1 MDNKPLND
9 DCCNIPITLTDPAPN
24 CSATESRNASPEKDQ
39 SRKSESFALDAL
51 SPLWT
56 RDRAVGT
63 APRRLRASPVPPVQT
78 GIHSGQVER
87 LTDKLIPVDLGIT
100 GLAQITAVDLPSH
113 PP

>member
-24 CSATESRNASPEKDQ
+24 CSAIESRNASPEKDQ
-39 SRKSESFALDAL
+39 SRKSEGFALDSL

-63 APRRLRASPVPPVQT
+63 APRRLRASPVPKVQT
-78 GIHSGQVER
+78 GIHSWQAER
-87 LTDKLIPVDLGIT
+87 LTGTWIPVESGIT
-100 GLAQITAVDLPSH
+100 GLWVITADH
-113 PP
+113 

>member
-1 MDNKPLND
+1 MTAPTVGVTSRL
-9 DCCNIPITLTDPAPN
+9 LTDPVPN
-24 CSATESRNASPEKDQ
+24 CSAIESPDAKSAETQ

-51 SPLWT
+51 PPLWT

-78 GIHSGQVER
+78 GIHSGQAER

-100 GLAQITAVDLPSH
+100 GLASVASVTAVDLASH